1 MSPDFAS
8 SSSSIFGA
16 SMIGV
21 ETSFSTVADRSLDTG
36 ELIVPS
42 KAGELNLSAIE
53 AEQPANDLVGVGVE
67 GQRSLGSTSTKPF
80 KFRLGK
86 R

>member
-16 SMIGV
+16 SIIGV

-53 AEQPANDLVGVGVE
+53 AEQPASVGGE

-86 R
+86 K

>member
-1 MSPDFAS
+1 VSPDFAS

-16 SMIGV
+16 SIIGM

-53 AEQPANDLVGVGVE
+53 AEQPASVGGE

-86 R
+86 K

>member
-16 SMIGV
+16 SIIGM

-53 AEQPANDLVGVGVE
+53 AEQPASVGGE
-67 GQRSLGSTSTKPF
+67 SQRSLGSTSTKPF

-86 R
+86 K

>member
-16 SMIGV
+16 SIIGV

-53 AEQPANDLVGVGVE
+53 AEQPPSVGGE

-86 R
+86 K

>member
-53 AEQPANDLVGVGVE
+53 AEQPASVGGE

-86 R
+86 K

>member
-16 SMIGV
+16 SIIGM

-53 AEQPANDLVGVGVE
+53 AEQPASVGGE

-86 R
+86 K

>member
-16 SMIGV
+16 SIIGV

-36 ELIVPS
+36 ELIVQS

-53 AEQPANDLVGVGVE
+53 AEQPASVGGE
-67 GQRSLGSTSTKPF
+67 GQRSLRSTSTKPF

-86 R
+86 K